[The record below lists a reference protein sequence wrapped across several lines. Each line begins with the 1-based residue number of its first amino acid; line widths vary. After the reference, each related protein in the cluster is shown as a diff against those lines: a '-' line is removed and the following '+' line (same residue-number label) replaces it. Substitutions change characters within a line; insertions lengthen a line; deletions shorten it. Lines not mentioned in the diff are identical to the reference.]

1 MKEEIEKGRNFLKA
15 VDYEELEKRF
25 PDYDTDQESGIAPPP
40 LQKPY
45 PEDAELID
53 LISPDKFTSGDISLA
68 HAISH
73 RKSHRNFTDES
84 LTLQQLSFLLWSTQG
99 LKEIDP
105 KKVWTKRMVPSGGA
119 RQPFETYI
127 IVNRVDGLE
136 PGVYRYLVI
145 EHKLLHVS
153 NAESNQD
160 ELIKNACHG
169 QGFCGKSAV
178 VFVWSTIPYRAEWR
192 YSLMSH
198 KDIAIEAGHVCQN
211 LYLACEAIGSGTCG
225 IAAYNQK
232 LIDAL
237 VGVDGKDEF
246 TVYLSPVGKVA

>member
-1 MKEEIEKGRNFLKA
+1 MQDEIQKGRKFLKA
-15 VDYEELEKRF
+15 TDYEELEKKF
-25 PDYDTDQESGIAPPP
+25 PNFKTDQESGIAPPP

-45 PEDAELID
+45 PEDAALID
-53 LISPDKFTSGDISLA
+53 LIEPDNFPIYNTSLA
-68 HAISH
+68 HAIDH
-73 RKSHRNFTDES
+73 RKSHRNFTDNALS
-84 LTLQQLSFLLWSTQG
+84 LEELSFLLWATQG
-99 LKEIDP
+99 LREIDP
-105 KKVWTKRMVPSGGA
+105 KKIWTKRNVPSGGA

-127 IVNRVDGLE
+127 VVNRVEGLE

-153 NAESNQD
+153 DAEEGQP
-160 ELIKNACHG
+160 EKIKAACHG

-178 VFVWSTIPYRAEWR
+178 VFVWATIPYRAEWR
-192 YSLMSH
+192 YSIMSH
-198 KDIAIEAGHVCQN
+198 KVVAIEAGHICQN
-211 LYLACEAIGSGTCG
+211 LYLACEGIGVGTCG

-237 VGVDGKDEF
+237 IGVDGKDEF

>member
-1 MKEEIEKGRNFLKA
+1 MKEEIEKGRKFLKA
-15 VDYEELEKRF
+15 VDYEELEKKF
-25 PDYDTDQESGIAPPP
+25 PDFDTDQESGIPAPP

-45 PEDAELID
+45 PEDAALID
-53 LISPDKFTSGDISLA
+53 LVSPDNFTCRDISLA
-68 HAISH
+68 QAIGR
-73 RKSHRNFTDES
+73 RKSHRNFTDAALS
-84 LTLQQLSFLLWSTQG
+84 LEELSFLLWATQG
-99 LKEIDP
+99 VREIDP
-105 KKVWTKRMVPSGGA
+105 KKIWTKRNVPSGGA

-127 IVNRVDGLE
+127 IVNRVDDLE

-153 NAESNQD
+153 NAEENQP
-160 ELIKNACHG
+160 ELLKNACHG

-178 VFVWSTIPYRAEWR
+178 VFVWSTIPYRTEWR

-225 IAAYNQK
+225 IAAYNQE
-232 LIDAL
+232 LIDDL
-237 VGVDGKDEF
+237 IGVDGKDEF
-246 TVYLSPVGKVA
+246 TVYLSPVGKI